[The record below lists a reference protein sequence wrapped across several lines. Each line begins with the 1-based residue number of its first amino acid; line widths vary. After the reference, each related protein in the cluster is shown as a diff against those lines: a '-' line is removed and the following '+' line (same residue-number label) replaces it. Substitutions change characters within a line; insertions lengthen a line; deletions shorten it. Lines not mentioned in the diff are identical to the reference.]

1 MNEVVKLER
10 HDVIAIVTV
19 NSPPVNALSAA
30 VRGGIFECMKSAIAD
45 AEVKAIVLTCGGRTF
60 IAGADIT
67 EFGKPPKP
75 PGLAEVLVLME
86 NSPKPII
93 AAIHGTAL
101 GGGLEVALACHYR
114 VATKEARL
122 GLPEVK
128 LGLLPGAGGTQRLPR
143 AVGPELAVKMI
154 VSGDPIGAAEA
165 LKNGLIEE
173 IVEGPAAGGEAFARK
188 VLAEKR
194 PLRKLRDDD
203 SKLAAAKADIS
214 IFTNAVAA
222 LTKKARG
229 LEAPFAAADAVR
241 AAIELPFDEGL
252 KKEREGFLKL
262 VSSDQSK
269 AQRYAFFSEREAAK
283 IAGVPEGTK
292 PRPVER
298 VAIIGAGTMGG
309 GIAMSFANAG
319 IPVTLIETS
328 EEQLKRGMGVMQKN
342 YEATAARGGIPA
354 DAPAKRMGLI
364 TGVVGLENVKDAD
377 LVIEAVFETMA
388 VKKEVFEALDKHAK
402 PGAVLASNTSYLNI
416 DEIAKVTKRPQDVL
430 GMHFFSPANVMK
442 LCEIV
447 RADKTAPDALTT
459 AVSIARKIAKVPAVV
474 GVCDGFVGN
483 RMLAQRGKQSEKLL
497 FEGALP
503 QQVDAVVTKFG
514 MPMGP
519 FAMSDLAGLDIG
531 WRSRKDRG
539 IKSEIADA
547 LCEAGRFG
555 QKTGKGYYKYEAG
568 SRAAL
573 PDPEVEKLI
582 DETLQRL
589 GRKKRV
595 VSDDEILERMMYPMI
610 NEGARILEENIAA
623 RPSDIDVIWL
633 YGYGWP
639 IYRGGPMFY
648 ADQVGLKH
656 IADRLSYY
664 AKETNDPSL
673 EPAPCSSVSPPKAR
687 PLRRWPRSRRRLD
700 GASRRAVLSGKASAG
715 TTRSRAARCP
725 TCCRQRSPSSAS
737 RPAHRIPRPADQLQR
752 TRSAGGDSRQRLPS
766 RRLRQ
771 EQFGRAVPRQFAGS
785 SRQFLRR
792 AEGRRPRRAS
802 VAARRRDRA
811 VAQAHGL
818 RRAGAGHQQ
827 PLGAAADRAEIPR
840 QGPARSPDRLRGR
853 SLGQGRN
860 AADGAAG
867 SSAIVTY
874 KQFTDGATKPAQWPA
889 ISADDVALLQY
900 TGGTTGLAEGRDAQP
915 RQSDVGGVGLRRLG
929 QAGARRAQRDRA
941 RDLRAAAVS
950 HLRADGGAALR
961 DPARPSDLAAPTLR
975 CRSRHARH
983 RGQARDRLSRAC
995 RRCGSRSPHCPIST
1009 SAICPRWC
1017 PAAPAAR
1024 RCRSRSQ
1031 KSSSAGSA

>member
-1 MNEVVKLER
+1 VSEVVKLER
-10 HDVIAIVTV
+10 HDAIGVVTV

-30 VRGGIFECMKSAIAD
+30 VRRGILECIKSAIAD
-45 AEVKAIVLTCGGRTF
+45 PAIRGIVLTCAGRTF

-67 EFGKPPKP
+67 EFGKPPQP
-75 PGLAEVLVLME
+75 PGLNEVLAEME
-86 NSPKPII
+86 NSPKPIV

-101 GGGLEVALACHYR
+101 GGGLEVALACHFR

-154 VSGDPIGAAEA
+154 VGGDPIGAAEA
-165 LKNGLIEE
+165 LNNGLIEE
-173 IVEGPAAGGEAFARK
+173 IVEGPAAGGEAFVRK

-203 SKLAAAKADIS
+203 SKIAAAKADRS

-222 LTKKARG
+222 MTKKARG
-229 LEAPFAAADAVR
+229 LEAPFAAADAVG
-241 AAIELPFDEGL
+241 AAIDLPFDEGL
-252 KKEREGFLKL
+252 KKEREGFMKL
-262 VSSDQSK
+262 VVSDQSK

-283 IAGVPEGTK
+283 VEGVPEGTK
-292 PRPVER
+292 PRNVER

-319 IPVTLIETS
+319 IPVTLIETG
-328 EEQLKRGMGVMQKN
+328 EDQLKRGMGVMQKN
-342 YEATAARGGIPA
+342 YENTAARGGIPA

-364 TGVVGLENVKDAD
+364 TGKVGLENVKDAD
-377 LVIEAVFETMA
+377 LIIEAVFETMA
-388 VKKEVFEALDKHAK
+388 IKKDVFTAIDQHAK

-447 RADKTAPDALTT
+447 RAEKTAPDALMT
-459 AVSIARKIAKVPAVV
+459 AVTIARRIAKVPAVV

-519 FAMSDLAGLDIG
+519 FAMGDLAGLDIG
-531 WRSRKDRG
+531 WRSRQDRG

-547 LCEAGRFG
+547 LYEAGRHG
-555 QKTGKGYYKYEAG
+555 QKTSKGYYKYEPG
-568 SRAAL
+568 SRAPL

-582 DETLQRL
+582 DQTLL
-589 GRKKRV
+589 KMGKKRRI

-610 NEGARILEENIAA
+610 NEGARILEEKVAA

-639 IYRGGPMFY
+639 IYRGGPMYY

-673 EPAPCSSVSPPKAR
+673 EPAPLLK
-687 PLRRWPRSRRRLD
+687 RL
-700 GASRRAVLSGKASAG
+700 A
-715 TTRSRAARCP
+715 
-725 TCCRQRSPSSAS
+725 
-737 RPAHRIPRPADQLQR
+737 
-752 TRSAGGDSRQRLPS
+752 
-766 RRLRQ
+766 
-771 EQFGRAVPRQFAGS
+771 
-785 SRQFLRR
+785 
-792 AEGRRPRRAS
+792 AEGKTFAS
-802 VAARRRDRA
+802 LASEKK
-811 VAQAHGL
+811 
-818 RRAGAGHQQ
+818 
-827 PLGAAADRAEIPR
+827 AAA
-840 QGPARSPDRLRGR
+840 
-853 SLGQGRN
+853 
-860 AADGAAG
+860 
-867 SSAIVTY
+867 
-874 KQFTDGATKPAQWPA
+874 
-889 ISADDVALLQY
+889 
-900 TGGTTGLAEGRDAQP
+900 
-915 RQSDVGGVGLRRLG
+915 
-929 QAGARRAQRDRA
+929 
-941 RDLRAAAVS
+941 
-950 HLRADGGAALR
+950 
-961 DPARPSDLAAPTLR
+961 
-975 CRSRHARH
+975 
-983 RGQARDRLSRAC
+983 
-995 RRCGSRSPHCPIST
+995 
-1009 SAICPRWC
+1009 
-1017 PAAPAAR
+1017 
-1024 RCRSRSQ
+1024 
-1031 KSSSAGSA
+1031 

>member
-1 MNEVVKLER
+1 MSEVVKLER
-10 HDVIAIVTV
+10 HDEVGIVTV

-30 VRGGIFECMKSAIAD
+30 VRGGILEC
-45 AEVKAIVLTCGGRTF
+45 VKAAVADPAIKGIVLTCAGRTF

-75 PGLAEVLVLME
+75 PALNDVLSEIE
-86 NSPKPII
+86 NSPKPVV

-101 GGGLEVALACHYR
+101 GGGLEVALACHFR
-114 VATKEARL
+114 VAVKEAKL

-154 VSGDPIGAAEA
+154 VGGDPIGAAEA

-173 IVEGPAAGGEAFARK
+173 IIEGPASGGEAFVRK
-188 VLAEKR
+188 LLAEKR
-194 PLRKLRDDD
+194 PLRRLRDDD
-203 SKLAAAKADIS
+203 SRIAAAKADRS

-222 LTKKARG
+222 MTKKSRG
-229 LEAPFAAADAVR
+229 LEAPFAAADAVGY
-241 AAIELPFDEGL
+241 AIDLPFDEGL

-262 VSSDQSK
+262 VASDQSK
-269 AQRYAFFSEREAAK
+269 AQRYAFFAEREANK

-292 PRPVER
+292 SRPVNR
-298 VAIIGAGTMGG
+298 VAILGAGTMGG

-319 IPVTLIETS
+319 VPVTLIETG
-328 EEQLKRGMGVMQKN
+328 EEQLKRGMGIMQKN
-342 YEATAARGGIPA
+342 WEATAARGGIPA
-354 DAPAKRMGLI
+354 DAPAKRMALI
-364 TGVVGLENVKDAD
+364 NGVVGIENVGDAD

-388 VKKEVFEALDKHAK
+388 VKKEVFGKLDQYAK

-416 DEIAKVTKRPQDVL
+416 DEIAKATKRPQDVL

-447 RADKTAPDALTT
+447 RADKTAPDALVT

-519 FAMSDLAGLDIG
+519 FAMGDLAGLDIG

-568 SRAAL
+568 SRAPM

-582 DETLQRL
+582 DETLLRL
-589 GRKKRV
+589 GRKKRI

-610 NEGARILEENIAA
+610 NEGAKILEEGIAA
-623 RPSDIDVIWL
+623 RPSDIDVVWL

-639 IYRGGPMFY
+639 IYRGGPMFW
-648 ADQVGLKH
+648 ADTVGLKH

-673 EPAPCSSVSPPKAR
+673 EPAPLLKKLA
-687 PLRRWPRSRRRLD
+687 
-700 GASRRAVLSGKASAG
+700 
-715 TTRSRAARCP
+715 
-725 TCCRQRSPSSAS
+725 
-737 RPAHRIPRPADQLQR
+737 
-752 TRSAGGDSRQRLPS
+752 
-766 RRLRQ
+766 
-771 EQFGRAVPRQFAGS
+771 
-785 SRQFLRR
+785 
-792 AEGRRPRRAS
+792 AEGKTFAS
-802 VAARRRDRA
+802 LATESKAA
-811 VAQAHGL
+811 
-818 RRAGAGHQQ
+818 
-827 PLGAAADRAEIPR
+827 
-840 QGPARSPDRLRGR
+840 
-853 SLGQGRN
+853 
-860 AADGAAG
+860 
-867 SSAIVTY
+867 
-874 KQFTDGATKPAQWPA
+874 
-889 ISADDVALLQY
+889 
-900 TGGTTGLAEGRDAQP
+900 
-915 RQSDVGGVGLRRLG
+915 
-929 QAGARRAQRDRA
+929 
-941 RDLRAAAVS
+941 
-950 HLRADGGAALR
+950 
-961 DPARPSDLAAPTLR
+961 
-975 CRSRHARH
+975 
-983 RGQARDRLSRAC
+983 
-995 RRCGSRSPHCPIST
+995 
-1009 SAICPRWC
+1009 
-1017 PAAPAAR
+1017 
-1024 RCRSRSQ
+1024 
-1031 KSSSAGSA
+1031 

>member
-1 MNEVVKLER
+1 MFKESAVSEVVKLER

-30 VRGGIFECMKSAIAD
+30 VRRGIFECVKSAAAD
-45 AEVKAIVLTCGGRTF
+45 PEVKAIVLTCAGRTF

-67 EFGKPPKP
+67 EFGKPPQP
-75 PGLAEVLVLME
+75 PGLAEVISELE
-86 NSPKPII
+86 NCSKPTI

-101 GGGLEVALACHYR
+101 GGGLEVALGCHFR
-114 VATKEARL
+114 VAVKEARL

-154 VSGDPIGAAEA
+154 VGGDPISAAEA
-165 LKNGLIEE
+165 LKQGLIDE
-173 IVEGPAAGGEAFARK
+173 IVEGPASGGEAFARK

-203 SKLAAAKADIS
+203 SKLAAAKADRS

-229 LEAPFAAADAVR
+229 LEAPFAAADAVG
-241 AAIELPFDEGL
+241 AAIDLPFDEGL
-252 KKEREGFLKL
+252 KKEREGFMKL
-262 VSSDQSK
+262 VTGDQSK

-283 IAGVPEGTK
+283 VAGVPEGTK
-292 PRPVER
+292 PRNVER

-319 IPVTLIETS
+319 IPVTLIETGD
-328 EEQLKRGMGVMQKN
+328 EQLKRGMGVMQKN

-377 LVIEAVFETMA
+377 LIIEAVFETMA
-388 VKKEVFEALDKHAK
+388 IKKEVFTALDKYAK

-416 DEIAKVTKRPQDVL
+416 DEIAKVTSRPQDVL

-447 RADKTAPDALTT
+447 RAEKTAPDALTT
-459 AVSIARKIAKVPAVV
+459 AVAVARRIAKVPAVV

-483 RMLAQRGKQSEKLL
+483 RMLAQRGKQAEKLL
-497 FEGALP
+497 FDGALP

-519 FAMSDLAGLDIG
+519 FAMGDLAGLDIG

-555 QKTGKGYYKYEAG
+555 QKTGKGYYKYEQG
-568 SRAAL
+568 SRAPL

-582 DETLQRL
+582 DEIRCKL
-589 GRKKRV
+589 GRKRRT

-610 NEGARILEENIAA
+610 NEGARILEEKVAA

-648 ADQVGLKH
+648 ADQVGSQAH
-656 IADRLSYY
+656 RR
-664 AKETNDPSL
+664 
-673 EPAPCSSVSPPKAR
+673 PAVVLRQGDQRSVAGAVAAAQAP
-687 PLRRWPRSRRRLD
+687 RRRRQD
-700 GASRRAVLSGKASAG
+700 VRVAGAGVEGRGVKRCGMPSHASFRDA
-715 TTRSRAARCP
+715 
-725 TCCRQRSPSSAS
+725 PSSAQT
-737 RPAHRIPRPADQLQR
+737 RNLRFRVR
-752 TRSAGGDSRQRLPS
+752 TP
-766 RRLRQ
+766 
-771 EQFGRAVPRQFAGS
+771 GRACA
-785 SRQFLRR
+785 
-792 AEGRRPRRAS
+792 
-802 VAARRRDRA
+802 
-811 VAQAHGL
+811 
-818 RRAGAGHQQ
+818 
-827 PLGAAADRAEIPR
+827 
-840 QGPARSPDRLRGR
+840 GPASGMTGR
-853 SLGQGRN
+853 
-860 AADGAAG
+860 A
-867 SSAIVTY
+867 
-874 KQFTDGATKPAQWPA
+874 
-889 ISADDVALLQY
+889 
-900 TGGTTGLAEGRDAQP
+900 
-915 RQSDVGGVGLRRLG
+915 
-929 QAGARRAQRDRA
+929 
-941 RDLRAAAVS
+941 
-950 HLRADGGAALR
+950 
-961 DPARPSDLAAPTLR
+961 
-975 CRSRHARH
+975 
-983 RGQARDRLSRAC
+983 
-995 RRCGSRSPHCPIST
+995 
-1009 SAICPRWC
+1009 
-1017 PAAPAAR
+1017 
-1024 RCRSRSQ
+1024 
-1031 KSSSAGSA
+1031 